1 MKPARFTLIEL
12 LMVICIILILA
23 SLMLSALGK
32 ANRKAKFA
40 ICFNNSKQMALG
52 TMIYTQ
58 INRGA
63 LPPASNTFWGK
74 KGISWDDYI
83 SPLMGINLT
92 QEQQEANGIKLSMK
106 IPGGKSLLCPLDKVK
121 TCSSI
126 PERDYD
132 ISSTVTYWVGSS
144 SDPFEGRSY
153 AMNGKENLDPKT
165 NALGVGN
172 EKGQSCSLA
181 IIRKS
186 PSEVCVIAERLTR
199 ARGAGDYSNTG
210 IVSSDYGASPGL
222 HTDKLGFYVTT
233 LADGGTAFLS
243 KRVLETYQLKW
254 DAP

>member
-92 QEQQEANGIKLSMK
+92 QEQQEYNGIKLSMK
-106 IPGGKSLLCPLDKVK
+106 IPGGKSLLCPLAKDKTSTNVQEIDYESG
-121 TCSSI
+121 SSSN
-126 PERDYD
+126 Y
-132 ISSTVTYWVGSS
+132 SVNSS

-153 AMNGKENLDPKT
+153 VMNGQQDTDPRRES
-165 NALGVGN
+165 LGIGN
-172 EKGQSCSLA
+172 ERGQSCSLA

-186 PSEVCVIAERLTR
+186 PSQVCVITERYTK
-199 ARGAGDYSNTG
+199 ARGAGDASNSGYIDTG
-210 IVSSDYGASPGL
+210 YGNAPGL

-243 KRVLETYQLKW
+243 KRVLEAYQFKW
-254 DAP
+254 

>member
-92 QEQQEANGIKLSMK
+92 QEQQEANVYWFSRNSPLCGLSF
-106 IPGGKSLLCPLDKVK
+106 IENSWPPPCSGSRGVGRPLDHRPSSQARTTYGQVSAHWESLLPTACPQAALRL
-121 TCSSI
+121 S
-126 PERDYD
+126 PEDLRRGL
-132 ISSTVTYWVGSS
+132 W
-144 SDPFEGRSY
+144 
-153 AMNGKENLDPKT
+153 T
-165 NALGVGN
+165 N
-172 EKGQSCSLA
+172 
-181 IIRKS
+181 
-186 PSEVCVIAERLTR
+186 
-199 ARGAGDYSNTG
+199 
-210 IVSSDYGASPGL
+210 
-222 HTDKLGFYVTT
+222 H
-233 LADGGTAFLS
+233 
-243 KRVLETYQLKW
+243 
-254 DAP
+254 